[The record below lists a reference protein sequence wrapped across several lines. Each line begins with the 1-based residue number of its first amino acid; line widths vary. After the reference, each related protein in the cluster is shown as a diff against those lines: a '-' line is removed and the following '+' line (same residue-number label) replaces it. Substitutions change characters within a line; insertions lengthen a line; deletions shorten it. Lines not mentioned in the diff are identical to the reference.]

1 MEDISYLVSV
11 CILTFLMRWTTV
23 LYGNH
28 EVLNAAGLFHYT
40 EGDEEYE
47 EILGHALD
55 RALDPNDWR
64 QRYAFHQPARWAA

>member
-1 MEDISYLVSV
+1 MSNVLFFVV
-11 CILTFLMRWTTV
+11 TV

-47 EILGHALD
+47 EVLGHVLD
-55 RALDPNDWR
+55 DSLDPNDWR
-64 QRYAFHQPARWAA
+64 GRYAFHQPARWVA